1 MTIDSQY
8 YKSRDKNDT
17 APKIAGIRYAPLST
31 PLLNRCETFSLVWHI
46 FSIPTFLTIFMLCC
60 AIPLLWPFV
69 IAYVVYAVK
78 DDSPSNGGVVK
89 RYSPISRNFFIWKLF
104 GRYFPITLHKTVDL
118 EPTHTYY
125 PLDVQEYHLIAE
137 RYWPQNKYLRAIITT
152 IEYFLPAF
160 MKRSLSINEQEQ
172 PAERD
177 PLLSPV
183 SPSSPGSQP
192 DKWINHD
199 SRYSRGE
206 SSGSNGHASGS
217 ELNGNGNNG
226 TTNRRPL
233 SSASAGSTASDSTLL
248 NGSLNSYANQIIGE
262 NDPQLSPTKLKPTG
276 RKYIFGYHPHG
287 IIGMGAFGGIATE
300 GAGWSKLFPGIPVSL
315 MTLTNNFR
323 VPLYREYLM
332 SLGVASVSKKSCK
345 ALLKRNQS
353 ICIVVGGAQES
364 LLARPGVMDLVLL
377 KRKGFVRLG
386 MEVGNVALVPI
397 MAFGENDLY
406 DQVSND
412 KSSKLYRF
420 QQFVKNFLGF
430 TLPLMHARGVF
441 NYDVGLVPYRRPVNI
456 VVGSPIDLPYL
467 PHPTDEEVS
476 EYHDRYIAELQRI
489 YNEHKDEYFIDW
501 TEEGKGAPEFRM
513 IE

>member
-1 MTIDSQY
+1 MDTQY
-8 YKSRDKNDT
+8 YKSRDKNDS
-17 APKIAGIRYAPLST
+17 APKIAGIHWAPFSV

-46 FSIPTFLTIFMLCC
+46 FSIPTFLTLFMLCC
-60 AIPLLWPFV
+60 AIPLLWPFI

-89 RYSPISRNFFIWKLF
+89 RYSPASRNFFIWKLF

-125 PLDVQEYHLIAE
+125 PLDSQEYHLFPE
-137 RYWPQNKYLRAIITT
+137 RYWPSWRAFRVIMTA
-152 IEYFLPAF
+152 IEYFLPAIF
-160 MKRSLSINEQEQ
+160 KRSLSIIEHGTPE
-172 PAERD
+172 ERD

-206 SSGSNGHASGS
+206 SSSTNGDSTGV
-217 ELNGNGNNG
+217 ETNGNGS
-226 TTNRRPL
+226 THRRPL
-233 SSASAGSTASDSTLL
+233 SSASATSATSDSTLL
-248 NGSLNSYANQIIGE
+248 NGSLNSYASQIIGE
-262 NDPQLSPTKLKPTG
+262 NDRQLPPTKLKATG

-300 GAGWSKLFPGIPVSL
+300 GANWSKLFPGIPVSL

-364 LLARPGVMDLVLL
+364 LLARPGVMDLVLH

-386 MEVGNVALVPI
+386 MEVGNVSLVPI

-456 VVGSPIDLPYL
+456 VVGAPIDLPHL
-467 PHPTDEEVS
+467 QHPTDEEVS
-476 EYHDRYIAELQRI
+476 EYHDKYIAELERI
-489 YNEHKDEYFIDW
+489 YNEHKDQYYIDW
-501 TEEGKGAPEFRM
+501 NEEGKSAPPFRM